1 MSECSIRTGNNG
13 TVYLDGEI
21 NFESTPD
28 LYRKLES
35 RFAGN
40 EPVRIID
47 LGGVGHADSSGLA
60 LLLEL
65 QAIARRRDHRLHI
78 INTPDNL
85 LRLAK
90 LCEADKLLEITGRD
104 HKDDESV

>member
-1 MSECSIRTGNNG
+1 M
-13 TVYLDGEI
+13 YLDGEI